1 MTGISIKGVT
11 ELFFGKKKNKT
22 QKKVTSKEE
31 LIDILEKKENDSSKL
46 DNVPDEIVAKAIKD
60 LLSKD

>member
-1 MTGISIKGVT
+1 M
-11 ELFFGKKKNKT
+11 FFGKKKKNS
-22 QKKVTSKEE
+22 QKKTTSKKEE
-31 LIDILEKKENDSSKL
+31 LTDILERKDKGNSKL